1 MRIVDIR
8 ERAIPLKSNIANSSF
23 DFSEMTTSVVA
34 VMTDVVRDGRPVVG
48 FAFNSTGRYACGAA
62 MRARFIPRILGADPR
77 ALLDQ
82 SQENFDP
89 GKILAVMM
97 QREKSGGHSERSIAI
112 GTIEVAVWDAVAK
125 IAGKPLHRMLAERY
139 SVEKLEIF
147 GSYVRSEQKKDSD
160 LDVLVTFKEDPSLL
174 TYIAIE
180 NYLSD
185 LLGIKVDLVMK
196 DSLKPKIGQQI
207 LREAIPV

>member
-1 MRIVDIR
+1 M
-8 ERAIPLKSNIANSSF
+8 
-23 DFSEMTTSVVA
+23 
-34 VMTDVVRDGRPVVG
+34 
-48 FAFNSTGRYACGAA
+48 
-62 MRARFIPRILGADPR
+62 ARKRSL
-77 ALLDQ
+77 
-82 SQENFDP
+82 E
-89 GKILAVMM
+89 KIL
-97 QREKSGGHSERSIAI
+97 
-112 GTIEVAVWDAVAK
+112 EVLRQQ
-125 IAGKPLHRMLAERY
+125 IPMLTERY
-139 SVEKLEIF
+139 NVETMEVF

-207 LREAIPV
+207 LREAIPI

>member
-1 MRIVDIR
+1 M
-8 ERAIPLKSNIANSSF
+8 
-23 DFSEMTTSVVA
+23 
-34 VMTDVVRDGRPVVG
+34 
-48 FAFNSTGRYACGAA
+48 
-62 MRARFIPRILGADPR
+62 ARTYSL
-77 ALLDQ
+77 
-82 SQENFDP
+82 E
-89 GKILAVMM
+89 KILEILR
-97 QREKSGGHSERSIAI
+97 QQIPI
-112 GTIEVAVWDAVAK
+112 
-125 IAGKPLHRMLAERY
+125 LAERY
-139 SVEKLEIF
+139 NVETLEIF

-160 LDVLVTFKEDPSLL
+160 LDVLVTFTEDPSLL

>member
-1 MRIVDIR
+1 M
-8 ERAIPLKSNIANSSF
+8 
-23 DFSEMTTSVVA
+23 
-34 VMTDVVRDGRPVVG
+34 
-48 FAFNSTGRYACGAA
+48 
-62 MRARFIPRILGADPR
+62 ARKRSL
-77 ALLDQ
+77 
-82 SQENFDP
+82 E
-89 GKILAVMM
+89 KILEILR
-97 QREKSGGHSERSIAI
+97 QQI
-112 GTIEVAVWDAVAK
+112 
-125 IAGKPLHRMLAERY
+125 PMLAERY
-139 SVEKLEIF
+139 DVETLEVF